1 MPGFIHR
8 PVMLREVLEWL
19 QPRVGAVFVD
29 GTAGGGGHCAAILEA
44 SGPTGRLWAFDRD
57 GEAVAAVR
65 ERLRDFSER
74 VEVVQSN
81 FDRMAEVVPAGTVA
95 GVVLD
100 LGMSSPQ
107 LDQPE
112 RGFGFL
118 HDGALD
124 MRMDQRGG
132 MTAAQFLAEQP
143 AEELARIFWEN
154 ADERDSR
161 RIAKAIVAGRSVRP
175 LVSTLQLAELVERV
189 CPRRGRKSHPATRVF
204 QALRI
209 EVNDEIGSLRRGLVA
224 AMTVLADR
232 GRLLVVTFDSLADR
246 VTKGFFRDVSREYEV
261 LGDVDVPMLR
271 RPRVPGARVLTR
283 KAVMPGESEVREN
296 PRARSAQLRVLE
308 KMGNGVK

>member
-1 MPGFIHR
+1 MCGYIHQ

-19 QPRVGAVFVD
+19 QPRAGAVYVD
-29 GTAGGGGHCAAILEA
+29 GTAGGGGHSAAILEA
-44 SGPTGRLWAFDRD
+44 SGPTGQLWAFDRD
-57 GEAVAAVR
+57 GEAVEAVR
-65 ERLRDFSER
+65 GRLRDFSGR
-74 VEVVQSN
+74 VEIVQSN

-107 LDQPE
+107 LDQAE

-124 MRMDQRGG
+124 MRMDRRGG
-132 MTAAQFLAEQP
+132 VTAAQLLNEQP

-161 RIAKAIVAGRSVRP
+161 RIARAIVANRSVRP
-175 LVSTLQLAELVERV
+175 WVSTWQLAELVERV

-209 EVNDEIGSLRRGLVA
+209 EVNDEIGSLRRGLVGA
-224 AMTVLADR
+224 VKVLGDR

-246 VTKGFFRDVSREYEV
+246 VTKGFFRDESREYEV
-261 LGDVDVPMLR
+261 MGDVDLPMLR
-271 RPRVPGARVLTR
+271 RPRAPSARVLTR

-308 KMGNGVK
+308 KMGNGVE

>member
-1 MPGFIHR
+1 
-8 PVMLREVLEWL
+8 MLREVLEWL
-19 QPRVGAVFVD
+19 QPRAGAVYVD
-29 GTAGGGGHCAAILEA
+29 GTAGGGGHSAAILEA

-57 GEAVAAVR
+57 GDAVEAVR
-65 ERLRDFSER
+65 ERLRDFSGR
-74 VEVVQSN
+74 VEIVQSN

-107 LDQPE
+107 LDQAE

-124 MRMDQRGG
+124 MRMDRRGG
-132 MTAAQFLAEQP
+132 VTAAQLLNEQP
-143 AEELARIFWEN
+143 VEELARIFWEN

-161 RIAKAIVAGRSVRP
+161 RIARAIVASRSVRP
-175 LVSTLQLAELVERV
+175 WVRTQQLAELVERV
-189 CPRRGRKSHPATRVF
+189 VPRRGRKSHPATRVF

-209 EVNDEIGSLRRGLVA
+209 EVNDEIGSLRRGLAGAVK
-224 AMTVLADR
+224 VLGNR

-246 VTKGFFRDVSREYEV
+246 VTKGFFRDESREYEV
-261 LGDVDVPMLR
+261 MGDVDVPMLR
-271 RPRVPGARVLTR
+271 RSRDPGARVLTR

-296 PRARSAQLRVLE
+296 SRARSAQLRVLE
-308 KMGNGVK
+308 KMGHGVE